1 MPSTFTVNK
10 SIEQP
15 ANGDYVDTWS
25 APVNADWAIIDKAF
39 GGSLVINVV
48 AASGTIALTL
58 TQYQNLTITFSG
70 LLTSNV
76 NYQIPSG
83 VGGNFY
89 FFNNTTGAFTVTISS
104 AGAGSSI
111 VLPQGKVANAICDGT
126 NVVFPNAPV
135 APGGSNT
142 QLQYN
147 ASGLLAGA
155 SNLLFN
161 GSTALAIGTTGTPI
175 TATVTGAVVVAG
187 TTSGGSTFAVPAAAA
202 TISYIL
208 PIAQGSANQLLAN
221 DGAGNLSW
229 STVAAG
235 VTSVSFGTTGLTPS
249 SPTGGAVVVAGTLGT
264 GFGGTGL
271 TTFTAANNAIYS
283 TSASALTAGKLPVA
297 AGGIGTGT
305 PGITAFNN
313 ITGLSAA
320 GTTGTTS
327 TNIVFSTSPT
337 LTTPAIN
344 GGALDAA
351 TTVSDSGTIA
361 TNSVGFRGIPQ
372 NAQAGGYTLVLTDT
386 GKQIANTTGGWTIP
400 ANSGTAFPIGST
412 VVLYNNSASGQ
423 TVAIITDTLRQAG
436 TANTGSRTLAQ
447 RGLATVTKIAAT
459 EWVISGAG
467 VS

>member
-1 MPSTFTVNK
+1 MSSTFTVNK

-25 APVNADWAIIDKAF
+25 TPVNADWEIIDKAL
-39 GGSLVINVV
+39 GSATTINVV
-48 AASGTIALTL
+48 SASGTIALSL
-58 TQYQNLTITFSG
+58 TQYQNLIIAFSG
-70 LLTSNV
+70 LLTSSV
-76 NYQIPSG
+76 NYQLPAG
-83 VGGNFY
+83 VGGHFL
-89 FFNNTTGAFTVTISS
+89 FFNNTTGAFTVTISN
-104 AGAGSSI
+104 ANAGSSVI
-111 VLPQGKVANAICDGT
+111 LPQGKTAIVFCDGT

-161 GSTALAIGTTGTPI
+161 GSTALAIGTTGVPI
-175 TATVTGAVVVAG
+175 TATITGAMVVAG
-187 TTSGGSTFAVPAAAA
+187 TTSGGSTFTVPAAAA
-202 TISYIL
+202 TISYVL
-208 PIAQGSANQLLAN
+208 PVAQGSANQLLAN

-249 SPTGGAVVVAGTLGT
+249 TPTGGAVVVAGTLAT
-264 GFGGTGL
+264 ANGGTAL
-271 TTFTAANNAIYS
+271 TTFTAANRAIYS
-283 TSASALTAGKLPVA
+283 TSASVLTAGTLPIA
-297 AGGIGTGT
+297 AGGTNAT
-305 PGITAFNN
+305 TASITSFNN

-361 TNSVGFRGIPQ
+361 INSVGFRGIPQ
-372 NAQAGGYTLVLTDT
+372 NAQTGSYTLAAIDD
-386 GKQIANTTGGWTIP
+386 GKQVYNNAAFVIP
-400 ANSGTAFPIGST
+400 ANGSVPLVVGHTSILVNSSGVST
-412 VVLYNNSASGQ
+412 Q
-423 TVAIITDTLRQAG
+423 TISITSDTLTQAG
-436 TANTGSRTLAQ
+436 TTNTGSRTLAVN
-447 RGLATVTKIAAT
+447 GIATVIKTGST
-459 EWVISGAG
+459 TWLISGN
-467 VS
+467 VT

>member
-1 MPSTFTVNK
+1 MVSTFTTNK
-10 SIEQP
+10 GLIKP
-15 ANGDYVDTWS
+15 ANGDDIDTWDQ
-25 APVNADWAIIDKAF
+25 PVNADWDITDKAL

-111 VLPQGKVANAICDGT
+111 VLPPGKVANAICDGT

-161 GSTALAIGTTGTPI
+161 GSTALAIGTTSVPI
-175 TATVTGAVVVAG
+175 TATITGAVVVAG
-187 TTSGGSTFAVPAAAA
+187 TTSGGSTFTVPAAAA

-208 PIAQGSANQLLAN
+208 PVAQGSANQLLAN

-235 VTSVSFGTTGLTPS
+235 VTSVSFGSTGLTPS
-249 SPTGGAVVVAGTLGT
+249 TPTGGAVVVAGTLGT
-264 GFGGTGL
+264 GFGGTNL
-271 TTFTAANNAIYS
+271 TTFTAANNALYS
-283 TSASALTAGKLPVA
+283 TSASVLVAGTLPVA
-297 AGGIGTGT
+297 AGGSGATTLTGVVIGNGT
-305 PGITAFNN
+305 SSFTVKTNPSGAFV
-313 ITGLSAA
+313 
-320 GTTGTTS
+320 GTTDS
-327 TNIVFSTSPT
+327 QT
-337 LTTPAIN
+337 LTSKILSGDVFNADN
-344 GGALDAA
+344 
-351 TTVSDSGTIA
+351 TVNDTGTIA
-361 TNSVGFRGIPQ
+361 TTSVGFRGIPQ
-372 NAQAGGYTLVLTDT
+372 NAQAGSYTLAATDD
-386 GKQIANTTGGWTIP
+386 GKHVYNNGAFVIP
-400 ANSGTAFPIGST
+400 ANGSVPLVIGHTSVLVNSSGAST
-412 VVLYNNSASGQ
+412 Q
-423 TVAIITDTLRQAG
+423 TISITSDTLTQAG
-436 TANTGSRTLAQ
+436 TTNTGSRTLLVN
-447 RGLATVTKIAAT
+447 GIATVIKTGST
-459 EWVISGAG
+459 TWLISGN
-467 VS
+467 VT